1 MQLNINTSM
10 RPEMRQEISPRMIQS
25 MEILQL
31 PVMALQE
38 RIEHELEENPFLELR
53 EAGAENE
60 DGAMKDAEVA
70 EIIEPPPQPEER
82 AETPETE
89 LVIDAK
95 SGEQDFERMESINED
110 WSDYFNEES
119 RPSATSIDAA
129 MDKKHDEMAN
139 MAARPQS
146 LQDHLNDQLA
156 YLDDDVVNI
165 DLIRYMISHLDER
178 GYLTTPLEDIRQYY
192 G

>member
-70 EIIEPPPQPEER
+70 EIIEPPPQ
-82 AETPETE
+82 
-89 LVIDAK
+89 
-95 SGEQDFERMESINED
+95 
-110 WSDYFNEES
+110 
-119 RPSATSIDAA
+119 
-129 MDKKHDEMAN
+129 
-139 MAARPQS
+139 S